1 VKLLPIVLVNAASV
15 VAMLLSLSGTAAL
28 AQATKSQIS
37 AQASSATLDRM
48 VAAGKSQQE
57 LATYVFG
64 THGCKNCHTMGQN
77 AKLGFTERGRER
89 AKGFEG
95 CISMLTAM
103 NLIAQ
108 VPDDK
113 RSLTQRQ
120 KAARFEEFGCT
131 TCHKITP
138 GKLGLTEI
146 GTKLTHLHL
155 GCVDVEK
162 LVASKPA
169 AQH

>member
-1 VKLLPIVLVNAASV
+1 MKLLPIVLATTAAV
-15 VAMLLSLSGTAAL
+15 VAL
-28 AQATKSQIS
+28 AQATKSQPS

-48 VAAGKSQQE
+48 AAAGKSQQE
-57 LATYVFG
+57 LAKYVFD
-64 THGCKNCHTMGQN
+64 THGCTNCHTMGQGG
-77 AKLGFTERGRER
+77 KLGFTERGKER

-113 RSLTQRQ
+113 RSTQQRQ

-138 GKLGLTEI
+138 GKMGMTEI

-162 LVASKPA
+162 LVASRPTS
-169 AQH
+169 QR

>member
-1 VKLLPIVLVNAASV
+1 MKLSAIVLACLVSA
-15 VAMLLSLSGTAAL
+15 AAL
-28 AQATKSQIS
+28 AQSTKSQD
-37 AQASSATLDRM
+37 SSATLDRM

-57 LATYVFG
+57 LARYVFD
-64 THGCKNCHTMGQN
+64 THGCKNCHTVGQN
-77 AKLGFTERGRER
+77 GKLGFTERGKER
-89 AKGFEG
+89 TKGFEG

-113 RSLTQRQ
+113 RSPQQRQ

-138 GKLGLTEI
+138 GKMGLTDI
-146 GTKLTHLHL
+146 GMKLTHLHL

-162 LVASKPA
+162 LVASAPA
-169 AQH
+169 PSR

>member
-1 VKLLPIVLVNAASV
+1 MKLLPIVLANTASV
-15 VAMLLSLSGTAAL
+15 TALVLSLSGTAAL
-28 AQATKSQIS
+28 AQATKSQTS

-57 LATYVFG
+57 LATYVFD
-64 THGCKNCHTMGQN
+64 THGCKNCHSMGQN
-77 AKLGFTERGRER
+77 GKLGFTERGKQR
-89 AKGFEG
+89 AQGFEG

-113 RSLTQRQ
+113 RSPQQRQ

-131 TCHKITP
+131 TCQRLLP
-138 GKLGLTEI
+138 
-146 GTKLTHLHL
+146 
-155 GCVDVEK
+155 
-162 LVASKPA
+162 ASWA
-169 AQH
+169 